1 MNEQHLD
8 TRQKALHIN
17 LDSFKH
23 GTFAE
28 IGAGQE
34 VVRWFF
40 RVSGA
45 ASTIA
50 KTISA
55 YDMTVSDAL
64 YGPSDRYVSRRRLE
78 AMLDHEYRDLLGRLQ
93 EKRGATTAFFVFA
106 DTVAARSYSRHEDGQ
121 GWMGVRFQHE
131 AAAQPSEIIIHTRM
145 LDTENV
151 REQEALGVLGVNL
164 LFGAFYLYEEPV
176 KLIASLMDDLAR
188 DRIEVDVIKL
198 SGPCFSSVDNR
209 LMSLQLVKQGFTD
222 AAMFTADGEVVQP
235 SEVLYKKPVL
245 VERGSFRPV
254 TNTTIDMLERAQA
267 QFLADLQGSEELP
280 AVIMEMSL
288 RNILSGDRSDHHDFL
303 ARVDI
308 LRALGKTVMISNYAH
323 YYPVT
328 AYLRQ
333 CTPKRIGFVMGI
345 PNLRELFDAKYYS
358 ELPGGLLESLGRLLN
373 GDVKLHIY
381 PSKDGRSG
389 KLITAEGFQAGH
401 RLQHLYDHLLENGC
415 IASISNVDETNLHI
429 MPRTVLAKIQ
439 SGDPGW
445 ETLVPAAAVKVI
457 KERGFFGYQQ
467 ATARG

>member
-8 TRQKALHIN
+8 ARQKALRIN

-55 YDMTVSDAL
+55 YDMSVSDSL
-64 YGPSDRYVSRRRLE
+64 YGPSDRYVSRQRLE
-78 AMLDHEYRDLLGRLQ
+78 AMLEHEYQDLLSRLH
-93 EKRGATTAFFVFA
+93 EKRGSSTAFFVFA
-106 DTVAARSYSRHEDGQ
+106 DTVAARSYSRHEDGH

-131 AAAQPSEIIIHTRM
+131 AAAPPSVIIIHIRM
-145 LDTENV
+145 LDRENV
-151 REQEALGVLGVNL
+151 REQEALGLLGVNL
-164 LFGAFYLYEEPV
+164 LYGAFYLCSEPE
-176 KLIASLMDDLAR
+176 KLIASLMDNLTR
-188 DRIEVDVIKL
+188 ERIEVDVIKMA
-198 SGPCFSSVDNR
+198 GPCFSSLDNR
-209 LMSLQLVKQGFTD
+209 LMSLQLVKQGLTD

-267 QFLADLQGSEELP
+267 QFQAEWQGDNEAL

-288 RNILSGDRSDHHDFL
+288 RNILAGSRNDHHDFL
-303 ARVDI
+303 ARADI
-308 LRALGKTVMISNYAH
+308 LGALGKTVMISNYSH

-333 CTPKRIGFVMGI
+333 CTPNRIGFVMGL
-345 PNLRELFDAKYYS
+345 PNLREIFDVKYYS
-358 ELPGGLLESLGRLLN
+358 ELPGGMLESLGRLFQ

-381 PSKDGRSG
+381 PSKDAGTG
-389 KLITAEGFQAGH
+389 KLQTADGFRPGH
-401 RLQHLYDHLLENGC
+401 GLQRLYEHLVENGR
-415 IASISNVDETNLHI
+415 IVSIDEVDETQLHI
-429 MPRTVLAKIQ
+429 MPRAVLAQIQ
-439 SGDPGW
+439 SGDSVW
-445 ETLVPAAAVKVI
+445 ETLVPAAAAKMI
-457 KERGFFGYQQ
+457 KERGYFGYHRE
-467 ATARG
+467 TGSG